1 MRITLNHDGIVSQTR
16 VTCNTGTWVVL
27 ALTNGSALEVHEPI
41 PGIVLSHSDIREK
54 PLVLSS
60 TIVGYK
66 PEIVKALDIPS
77 VSTGLVPRGKS
88 VPDEESIKYRGA
100 MVWSHKTA
108 PEIQIVSPKGKV
120 IKDVDVSTMYK
131 RR

>member
-1 MRITLNHDGIVSQTR
+1 
-16 VTCNTGTWVVL
+16 L

-41 PGIVLSHSDIREK
+41 PGIALSHSDIREK
-54 PLVLSS
+54 PWILPAVAASC
-60 TIVGYK
+60 TREV
-66 PEIVKALDIPS
+66 VKALDIPS